1 MTQDVGQIGE
11 KTSETLVNAMLTLYG
26 LKTCDTCR
34 KARQALEKAGK
45 NVKFVDVR
53 ETPLIAADLARFH
66 NAFGDALINRKS
78 TTWRGLDDKERA
90 AAPLDLLTA
99 HPTLMKRP
107 VIEGDS
113 LTLGWDAT
121 AQTAHL
127 G

>member
-1 MTQDVGQIGE
+1 
-11 KTSETLVNAMLTLYG
+11 MLTLYG

-45 NVKFVDVR
+45 SVEFVDVR
-53 ETPLIAADLARFH
+53 DTPLGPDELARFH
-66 NAFGDALINRKS
+66 AEFGDALINRKS
-78 TTWRGLDDKERA
+78 TTWRGLTEAERA
-90 AAPLDLLTA
+90 IPPLELLGA

-107 VIEGDS
+107 VIAGKI

-121 AQTAHL
+121 AQSAHL